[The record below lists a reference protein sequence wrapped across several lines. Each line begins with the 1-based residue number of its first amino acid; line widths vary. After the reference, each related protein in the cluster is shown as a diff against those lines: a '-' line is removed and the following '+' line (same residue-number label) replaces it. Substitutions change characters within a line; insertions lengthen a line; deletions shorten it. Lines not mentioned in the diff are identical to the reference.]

1 MSGHNHHTF
10 VMWLG
15 GRAQNCIKI
24 SRGYSW
30 QPLILHMKVN
40 ISYDTFSAS
49 TILYLLS
56 QCNTVV
62 LLLYDDNIQV
72 PGVSCPSPGA
82 DCLAIWCP
90 LHHCTDCSAGWWL
103 MMPDVTVETSQ
114 LSVINY
120 LVFILPCCRSLWSAI
135 KETGTCM
142 VLLVMYSYSV
152 SGCDINHCI
161 GLFVLNKIYMYH
173 KETQKYLF

>member
-82 DCLAIWCP
+82 DRHMMSPSP
-90 LHHCTDCSAGWWL
+90 LHWLLCWL
-103 MMPDVTVETSQ
+103 MADDARCYGRNFTTVC
-114 LSVINY
+114 Y
-120 LVFILPCCRSLWSAI
+120 KLPSLYITMLQVSLICHQRNWNVH
-135 KETGTCM
+135 GFTCN
-142 VLLVMYSYSV
+142 VLL
-152 SGCDINHCI
+152 I
-161 GLFVLNKIYMYH
+161 GVWLWY
-173 KETQKYLF
+173 